1 MAIQQISVFVEN
13 KQGKLV
19 ETIKKM
25 ADNGIN
31 IRAMSI
37 ADTKDFGILRMITSD
52 NAKTKEVL
60 SDNTV
65 VNTTETSDNAKTKE
79 VLSDNTVVNT
89 TDVIAVK
96 MADTPGALYKVMDIL
111 SSAGVN
117 IEYLYAFTASDALGA
132 YVVFR
137 VDDVPH
143 AQKLMDDNGMQ
154 SLNDEDV
161 ANL

>member
-1 MAIQQISVFVEN
+1 
-13 KQGKLV
+13 
-19 ETIKKM
+19 M

-37 ADTKDFGILRMITSD
+37 ADTKDFGILRMI
-52 NAKTKEVL
+52 
-60 SDNTV
+60 
-65 VNTTETSDNAKTKE
+65 TSDNAKTKE

-154 SLNDEDV
+154 SLNDEDIV
-161 ANL
+161 NL

>member
-19 ETIKKM
+19 ETIKTI

-37 ADTKDFGILRMITSD
+37 ADTKDFGILRMI
-52 NAKTKEVL
+52 
-60 SDNTV
+60 
-65 VNTTETSDNAKTKE
+65 TSDNAKTKE

-154 SLNDEDV
+154 SLNDEDIV
-161 ANL
+161 NL

>member
-19 ETIKKM
+19 ETVKTL
-25 ADNGIN
+25 AENDIN

-60 SDNTV
+60 SNDTV
-65 VNTTETSDNAKTKE
+65 VNTTE
-79 VLSDNTVVNT
+79 
-89 TDVIAVK
+89 VIAVK
-96 MADTPGALYKVMDIL
+96 MADRPGALYKVIDIL
-111 SSAGVN
+111 SKAGIN
-117 IEYLYAFTASDALGA
+117 IEYMYAFTASDALGA

-137 VDDVPH
+137 VDDVPQ
-143 AQKLMDDNGMQ
+143 AQELIDKNGLK

-161 ANL
+161 RSM

>member
-19 ETIKKM
+19 ETVKTL
-25 ADNGIN
+25 ADNNIN

-60 SDNTV
+60 SDDTV
-65 VNTTETSDNAKTKE
+65 VNTTE
-79 VLSDNTVVNT
+79 
-89 TDVIAVK
+89 VIAVK
-96 MADTPGALYKVMDIL
+96 MADRPGSLYQVIDIL
-111 SSAGVN
+111 SKAGVN
-117 IEYLYAFTASDALGA
+117 IEYMYAFTASDALGA

-137 VDDVPH
+137 VDDV
-143 AQKLMDDNGMQ
+143 AQAQVLMDDNGLQ
-154 SLNDEDV
+154 SLKENDLD
-161 ANL
+161 

>member
-65 VNTTETSDNAKTKE
+65 VNTT
-79 VLSDNTVVNT
+79 
-89 TDVIAVK
+89 DVIAVK

-117 IEYLYAFTASDALGA
+117 IEYLYAVTASDALGA

-154 SLNDEDV
+154 SLNDEDIV
-161 ANL
+161 NL

>member
-19 ETIKKM
+19 STVKTLAE
-25 ADNGIN
+25 NGIN

-52 NAKTKEVL
+52 NAKTREVL
-60 SDNTV
+60 SKDTV
-65 VNTTETSDNAKTKE
+65 VNS
-79 VLSDNTVVNT
+79 

-96 MADTPGALYKVMDIL
+96 MADRPGALYKVIAIL
-111 SSAGVN
+111 SKEGIN
-117 IEYLYAFTASDALGA
+117 IEYMYAFTASDALGA

-137 VDDVPH
+137 VDDVQQ
-143 AQKLMDDNGMQ
+143 AQELIDKNGLK
-154 SLNDEDV
+154 SLSDEDV
-161 ANL
+161 QNM

>member
-19 ETIKKM
+19 ETVKTL
-25 ADNGIN
+25 AENGIN

-60 SDNTV
+60 S
-65 VNTTETSDNAKTKE
+65 E
-79 VLSDNTVVNT
+79 NTVVNT

-96 MADTPGALYKVMDIL
+96 MADRPGALYKVIDIL
-111 SSAGVN
+111 SKAGIN
-117 IEYLYAFTASDALGA
+117 IEYMYAFTASDALGA

-143 AQKLMDDNGMQ
+143 AQQLMDDNGMQ
-154 SLNDEDV
+154 SLNNED
-161 ANL
+161 LI

>member
-19 ETIKKM
+19 ETVKTL
-25 ADNGIN
+25 AENDIN

-60 SDNTV
+60 S
-65 VNTTETSDNAKTKE
+65 SD
-79 VLSDNTVVNT
+79 SVVNT

-96 MADTPGALYKVMDIL
+96 MADRPGSLYKVIDIL
-111 SSAGVN
+111 SKAGIN
-117 IEYLYAFTASDALGA
+117 IEYMYAFTASDALGA

-137 VDDVPH
+137 VDDVPQ
-143 AQKLMDDNGMQ
+143 AQKLIDDNGLK

-161 ANL
+161 QSM

>member
-19 ETIKKM
+19 ETIKTM

-65 VNTTETSDNAKTKE
+65 VNTTE
-79 VLSDNTVVNT
+79 
-89 TDVIAVK
+89 VIAVK

-154 SLNDEDV
+154 SLNDEDIV
-161 ANL
+161 NL

>member
-19 ETIKKM
+19 ETIKTM

-65 VNTTETSDNAKTKE
+65 VNTT
-79 VLSDNTVVNT
+79 
-89 TDVIAVK
+89 DVIAVK
-96 MADTPGALYKVMDIL
+96 MADVPGALYKVMDIL

-154 SLNDEDV
+154 SLNDEDIV
-161 ANL
+161 NL

>member
-19 ETIKKM
+19 QTVQLL
-25 ADNGIN
+25 AANNIN

-65 VNTTETSDNAKTKE
+65 VNTTE
-79 VLSDNTVVNT
+79 
-89 TDVIAVK
+89 VIAVK
-96 MADTPGALYKVMDIL
+96 MADVPGALYKVMDIL

-154 SLNDEDV
+154 SLNDEDIV
-161 ANL
+161 NLYCIMRDA